1 MFVDVF
7 KMISGSINQCIGAT
21 HCKIVPLLVLPL
33 AMGATVFS
41 QGNPRI
47 ALKNKSANPK

>member
-21 HCKIVPLLVLPL
+21 HCKIVPLTVLPL
-33 AMGATVFS
+33 VMGATVLHKV
-41 QGNPRI
+41 I
-47 ALKNKSANPK
+47 VALH